1 MDIDSIIV
9 ILRVIPTV
17 ISLVREIGSCI
28 CNIARDIINDLE
40 ELKEKGVHRI
50 KQVKLAVEDVKRL
63 VDKGF
68 MYIDKVD
75 DIFYL
80 WQGLNMQELHG
91 EIQRGDLSAVTSS
104 VEKLQT
110 NLSECEQL
118 YQEFGEQ
125 ARQTQKSTLSA
136 AIECEKLGREA
147 KSKKEAAQVVGGV
160 TSAGI
165 IATGVATSIVAG
177 IFTFGIGTVVGLAVT
192 GATVA
197 GTATA
202 GAVAAGATVL
212 LAERYSEV
220 AKTFRKI
227 GSRFRDLDEISQDLN
242 NKIDT
247 LKHSLDDFAETVD
260 TLDMSAW
267 ISQKE
272 KEQIYSCLYKLHDK
286 GKEYYKI
293 SSKTRNEVKSIKEQ
307 L

>member
-1 MDIDSIIV
+1 
-9 ILRVIPTV
+9 
-17 ISLVREIGSCI
+17 
-28 CNIARDIINDLE
+28 
-40 ELKEKGVHRI
+40 
-50 KQVKLAVEDVKRL
+50 
-63 VDKGF
+63 

-80 WQGLNMQELHG
+80 WQGLNMKKLHRK
-91 EIQRGDLSAVTSS
+91 IQRGDLSAVTSS

-118 YQEFGEQ
+118 YREFREQ
-125 ARQTQKSTLSA
+125 TRQTQKSTLRA
-136 AIECEKLGREA
+136 ATECEKLGREA

-202 GAVAAGATVL
+202 GVVAAGATVL
-212 LAERYSEV
+212 LAEHYSEV

-227 GSRFRDLDEISQDLN
+227 GSRFRDLD
-242 NKIDT
+242 
-247 LKHSLDDFAETVD
+247 
-260 TLDMSAW
+260 
-267 ISQKE
+267 
-272 KEQIYSCLYKLHDK
+272 
-286 GKEYYKI
+286 KI
-293 SSKTRNEVKSIKEQ
+293 SKNLK
-307 L
+307 